1 MGQYYLKKCG
11 HQELGSVG
19 ADGRANRGRY
29 LLTSMDENVLSF
41 FPPLSVAQLNDC
53 ALLPIVPLYSGE
65 KVYCNF
71 VYHNDKFHGST
82 AAHPRNEYRIYLNK
96 SLEGDTYR
104 FVRDDIAV
112 FRKEEIT
119 EDNVTQTVYLLD
131 LVHNDNSAYYRE
143 LNSIIEDYPIRG
155 GYGMFQGTLPD
166 FEIHAEQV
174 LNNIVPQT
182 RIDTTVTDRIVATPT
197 DAVAALFNAAT
208 FRDFVMTGYGN
219 LCAITGT
226 SIQYQTFSNLEAA
239 HIKPRSHGG
248 LYLPNNGLA
257 LCRDLHWAFDKG
269 FFTLNDRFE
278 VQVHPAIT
286 SDYLRSFEGRSIRMP
301 LNPFFAPDLDNIH
314 YHQNSVYG
322 LFLTTGRL

>member
-1 MGQYYLKKCG
+1 
-11 HQELGSVG
+11 
-19 ADGRANRGRY
+19 
-29 LLTSMDENVLSF
+29 
-41 FPPLSVAQLNDC
+41 
-53 ALLPIVPLYSGE
+53 
-65 KVYCNF
+65 
-71 VYHNDKFHGST
+71 
-82 AAHPRNEYRIYLNK
+82 
-96 SLEGDTYR
+96 
-104 FVRDDIAV
+104 
-112 FRKEEIT
+112 
-119 EDNVTQTVYLLD
+119 
-131 LVHNDNSAYYRE
+131 
-143 LNSIIEDYPIRG
+143 
-155 GYGMFQGTLPD
+155 MFQGTLPD

-174 LNNIVPQT
+174 LNNMVPQT
-182 RIDTTVTDRIVATPT
+182 RIDTTVTERIVTTPA

-278 VQVHPAIT
+278 VQVHPDTT

-301 LNPFFAPDLDNIH
+301 LNPFFAPDLENIH
-314 YHQNSVYG
+314 YHRSSVYG